1 MTALVLTHLLLQA
14 GRPSPPGVVAIAPYA
29 IQVHDRMSEHA
40 KAQADKDILA
50 VAQYD
55 AMGRSYVGDSGVSR
69 TDPLVSSAF
78 LPFSASWPKTL
89 ILVGTSDQIIDGSRE
104 VEKRLAALNVP
115 VELVEYTERP
125 HAFWMLPQIFPEN
138 VQDTVQRMA
147 RFLLD

>member
-1 MTALVLTHLLLQA
+1 
-14 GRPSPPGVVAIAPYA
+14 
-29 IQVHDRMSEHA
+29 MSEHA